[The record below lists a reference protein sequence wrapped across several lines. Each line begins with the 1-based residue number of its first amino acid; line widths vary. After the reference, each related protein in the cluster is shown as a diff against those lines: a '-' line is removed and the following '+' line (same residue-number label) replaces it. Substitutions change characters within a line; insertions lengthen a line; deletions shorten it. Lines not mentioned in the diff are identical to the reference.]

1 MTNNQPLT
9 LFKYL
14 NKYSIQLRLALLLWV
29 SSPIHWLTA
38 STFARCFTPGSCA
51 SLRSPCQSVPCT
63 VSGTCCW
70 RMPTAQ
76 PRTPRSRTRR
86 PNRHDTHS
94 LTWPLEERWRWG
106 LVGLVYTLKKFTCW
120 TQKMEVWFRWC
131 FFFQLGDFL
140 GSLLVLLLL
149 WVGGRFR
156 LWSQDVILM
165 FWRFG
170 GRKKIHVRLLRG
182 VRWNRMHRWWN
193 RCKKTTEGWQKKV
206 EKYFGTG

>member
-1 MTNNQPLT
+1 MGFFTDPLT
-9 LFKYL
+9 
-14 NKYSIQLRLALLLWV
+14 
-29 SSPIHWLTA
+29 TA

-51 SLRSPCQSVPCT
+51 SLRSPCQSVLCT

-94 LTWPLEERWRWG
+94 LTWHLEERWRWG
-106 LVGLVYTLKKFTCW
+106 LVVERFGGFGLHPEKFTFW
-120 TQKMEVWFRWC
+120 SKNGNLVHIEYDG
-131 FFFQLGDFL
+131 FFFNWVIL

-170 GRKKIHVRLLRG
+170 GRKKFHVRLLRG